1 MSDVPAP
8 GEGRSRTARRRRRRK
23 QQAADNS
30 AATSEVSPLSM
41 LKPRHMEVLN
51 WMCEASGM
59 SAHELVALVV
69 KQAVIAEMPNYREAM
84 GGGGGTTKNLEAFL
98 G

>member
-1 MSDVPAP
+1 
-8 GEGRSRTARRRRRRK
+8 
-23 QQAADNS
+23 
-30 AATSEVSPLSM
+30 
-41 LKPRHMEVLN
+41 
-51 WMCEASGM
+51 M